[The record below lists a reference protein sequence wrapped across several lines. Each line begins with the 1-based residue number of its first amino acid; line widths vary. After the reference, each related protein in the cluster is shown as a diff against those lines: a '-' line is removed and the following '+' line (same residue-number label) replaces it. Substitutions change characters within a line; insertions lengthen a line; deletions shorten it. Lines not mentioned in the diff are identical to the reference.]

1 MFDLLHFA
9 LYVVRHIYPAK
20 KMLKQRAARL
30 DKHAHKRMFSLALF
44 AVAGSYPYVVCRG
57 KSLRKNERQSLILLG
72 AATALCDD
80 LTDEHQ
86 YPLEALKN
94 LFANDVVHNPENATE
109 SVCRALYKEAMA
121 IHPNPELFLNKL
133 FTALEAQEQSKRQ
146 LGKTLDFEKLWQI
159 TQDKGGTTNV
169 LFLHFLHHLP
179 NKSEEAFAHQAGI
192 ALQLLDDLFDLYE
205 DLEDGVHTP
214 VTAIESLD
222 QLEAL
227 YTAEARE
234 AMVLLGQISPS
245 KRSESAVGFIYAR
258 GTIALDQYRTF
269 CRESHQSFPPKQYR
283 RKDLI
288 IDMEKGANLRT
299 NVVRRFVFSRPKD
312 TSI

>member
-9 LYVVRHIYPAK
+9 WYVVRHIYPAK
-20 KMLKQRAARL
+20 KMLKQRAAQL
-30 DKHAHKRMFSLALF
+30 DKNAHKRMFSLALF

-86 YPLEALKN
+86 YPLDAFKN
-94 LFANDVVHNPENATE
+94 LFANDVVHDPENATE
-109 SVCRALYKEAMA
+109 NVCRALYKEAMA

-133 FTALEAQEQSKRQ
+133 FTALDAQEHSKRQ
-146 LGKTLDFEKLWQI
+146 LGKSLDFDQLWQI

-169 LFLHFLHHLP
+169 LFSHFLHHQP

-205 DLEDGVHTP
+205 DLEDGVQTP

-227 YTAEARE
+227 YTAEVRK
-234 AMVLLGQISPS
+234 AMDLLGTLSRS
-245 KRSESAVGFIYAR
+245 KRAESAVGFIYAR

-269 CRESHQSFPPKQYR
+269 CKETNQSFPPKQYR

-288 IDMEKGANLRT
+288 VDMEKGTNLRT